1 MSRNGYENAIE
12 SSAVK
17 KLLLQTRTF
26 YPSLNES
33 TPHDFYQLLRQ
44 GGNSELR
51 GHIITRGDNPGK
63 LTLEH
68 SAWKVDKRITPADI
82 GNIEGIV
89 MIDAAEFLLKQ
100 AKEIYNNGFH
110 NYNPESFYNSLIK
123 DQIPETRQHITKEGK
138 LTLIRKWV
146 IDERIIPVDCYNLM
160 EDGEDIAKAV
170 NRLLAHGYI
179 G

>member
-17 KLLLQTRTF
+17 KLLLQARNF
-26 YPSLNES
+26 YPSLKEIAA
-33 TPHDFYQLLRQ
+33 HDFYQLLRQ
-44 GGNSELR
+44 GGNSEIR
-51 GHIITRGDNPGK
+51 GNIITRGNDSGK

-68 SAWKVDKRITPADI
+68 SAWDVDNRIIPADI
-82 GNIEGIV
+82 GNIDDIV
-89 MIDAAEFLLKQ
+89 TINAAEYLLKQ

-110 NYNPESFYNSLIK
+110 EYNPESFYNALIK
-123 DQIPETRQHITKEGK
+123 DEIPETKTYITKEGK
-138 LTLIRKWV
+138 LTLKRKWV